1 MYVPTQLQREHFDLP
16 YKTRRDLENSIS
28 VNTSKVAEYTAKKA
42 KMKDLRHDCTNYD
55 DVKKDIERGAFP
67 FLSPQQHPNAVDCVW
82 AYTNYRIR
90 EVQLDQKKERLK
102 TVSQQKNDAQDT
114 EKLALH
120 RLENRDKEYA
130 ALYREYEKV
139 KMQRNSYSRSNG
151 QLRRQNRK
159 LRNEI
164 ESKNRKIDRL
174 RKKLAKLTN

>member
-16 YKTRRDLENSIS
+16 FKTRKDLENSIA
-28 VNTSKVAEYTAKKA
+28 VNTSKVAEYTAKQA
-42 KMKDLRHDCTNYD
+42 KMKDFRHDCTNYD
-55 DVKKDIERGAFP
+55 EVKRDIERGAFP

-90 EVQLDQKKERLK
+90 EAQLDQKKERLK
-102 TVSQQKNDAQDT
+102 QVSQKRNDALND
-114 EKLALH
+114 EKHARH
-120 RLENRDKEYA
+120 RLEERDKEYA

-151 QLRRQNRK
+151 QLRRYNRD
-159 LRNEI
+159 LRNEL

-174 RKKLAKLTN
+174 RKKLANLTK